1 MNTDEVIDKLVTRVS
16 DLQTQVNEIN
26 RIEQYRSGDGAW
38 TTLTINSGNGWAAFG
53 GGEDVLAYRID
64 GKYVH
69 LRGLIKNGTIN
80 TVCATLPAGAR
91 PSKRRR
97 LLHRTVGGSGEL
109 DITTGGDIIPQTG
122 NNSYI
127 SFDSIWF
134 EL

>member
-1 MNTDEVIDKLVTRVS
+1 MNTDEVIDKLVERVS
-16 DLQTQVNEIN
+16 ELQKQINEIN

-38 TTLTINSGNGWAAFG
+38 TNITLLNSWVVFSGS
-53 GGEDVLAYRID
+53 DDPLSYRID

-69 LRGLIKNGTIN
+69 LRGLIKSGTIN
-80 TVCATLPAGAR
+80 TAVGNLPAAAR

-97 LLHRTVGGSGEL
+97 LLHRTVAGAGEL
-109 DITTGGDIIPQTG
+109 DITTAGDIIPQTG

-127 SFDSIWF
+127 SFDSVWF

>member
-1 MNTDEVIDKLVTRVS
+1 MTPEDVTQKLVDRVA
-16 DLQTQVNEIN
+16 DLQTQVNDLN

-38 TTLTINSGNGWAAFG
+38 TNITLLFAWVDFSVS
-53 GGEDVLAYRID
+53 DDKLAYRID

-80 TVCATLPAGAR
+80 TACGNLPTAAR

-97 LLHRTVGGSGEL
+97 VLHRTVGGSGEL
-109 DITTGGDIIPQTG
+109 DITTAGDIIPQTG
-122 NNSYI
+122 NNTYI
-127 SFDSIWF
+127 SFDSVWF

>member
-38 TTLTINSGNGWAAFG
+38 TNLTLLNSWVVFSGSDDTLG
-53 GGEDVLAYRID
+53 YRID

-69 LRGLIKNGTIN
+69 LRGLIKSGTIN
-80 TVCATLPAGAR
+80 TSVGTLPAGAR